1 MAEPEHRS
9 DARPSTPANDANDAT
24 DAERAVA
31 PGATS
36 PLLSRLN
43 RRGFRLVMI
52 ADGIGLLTVMV
63 GSMVVRFGTTW
74 PTYPGR
80 TYLLSF
86 TVITAIF
93 LASLYFGG
101 LYEREPRLGAPPA
114 LPRAGRQTL
123 AAGGLLALLDLVV
136 TGAAREFGLTAD
148 RALPLPIPNLI
159 ALIVLG
165 AVVVA
170 ANRGL
175 VHALRTRREG
185 APKVLLAGEPED
197 VRAARGSLFGDRR
210 PARVV
215 AEVTD
220 PTLVLRTVAEFE
232 VTDLVVVS
240 GTWLPTLYPTVL
252 TELDA
257 AGVTTLLRVTA
268 RETVYGLERIREVAG
283 VPFVLLRTQTMPRS
297 RARFKRFFDLVLL
310 LAGAVLWVPLLLLI
324 TLYQAIAAGR
334 PLLYRQRRVGVGGST
349 FDMVKFR
356 TMVVDAEADGRGA
369 RLAEAEDPRVIPA
382 CRWVRATRMD
392 ELPQLWNVLRG
403 EMSLVGPRPERPELT
418 AGFEQRI
425 SGYARRFEVPPGLT
439 GLAQI
444 HGRYHTDAEYKLGYD
459 LQYLVNWS
467 PVLDLQ
473 ILLRTVWV
481 VVARRL

>member
-9 DARPSTPANDANDAT
+9 DARQSIPADAAT
-24 DAERAVA
+24 DVGHAAV
-31 PGATS
+31 PGSPA
-36 PLLSRLN
+36 PLLGRLN

-52 ADGIGLLTVMV
+52 ADGIGLLTVMA
-63 GSMVVRFGTTW
+63 GSMVVRFGTDW
-74 PTYPGR
+74 PTYAVR
-80 TYLLSF
+80 TYLVSF
-86 TVITAIF
+86 TIITAIF

-123 AAGGLLALLDLVV
+123 AAGGLIALLDLVI
-136 TGAAREFGLTAD
+136 TGAAREFGMAAG

-170 ANRGL
+170 ANRAL

-185 APKVLLAGEPED
+185 APKVLLAGDPAD
-197 VRAARGSLFGDRR
+197 VRAARDSLSSDQQ
-210 PARVV
+210 PAHVV

-220 PTLVLRTVAEFE
+220 PIQVLRTVAALE

-240 GTWLPTLYPTVL
+240 GTWLPALYPKVL

-283 VPFVLLRTQTMPRS
+283 MPFVLLRTQTMPRS

-310 LAGAVLWVPLLLLI
+310 LAGAVLWLPLLLVI
-324 TLYQAIAAGR
+324 TGYQAIAVGR

-349 FDMVKFR
+349 FEMLKFR
-356 TMVVDAEADGRGA
+356 TMAVDAEADGRGA
-369 RLAEAEDPRVIPA
+369 RLAEADDPRVIAA

-418 AGFEQRI
+418 AGFEERI
-425 SGYARRFEVPPGLT
+425 PGYARRFEVPPGLT

-467 PVLDLQ
+467 PILDLQ

-481 VVARRL
+481 VLARRL